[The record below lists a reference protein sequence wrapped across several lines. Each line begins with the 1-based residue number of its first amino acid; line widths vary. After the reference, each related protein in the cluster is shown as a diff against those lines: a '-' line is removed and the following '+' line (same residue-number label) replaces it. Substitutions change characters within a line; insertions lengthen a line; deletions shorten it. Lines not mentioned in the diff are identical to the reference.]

1 MIIGS
6 ISSRLFQTTFLATLA
21 MTLYLSI
28 LAQASTTSIPSWRQ
42 ASQVA
47 VLPIE
52 GPIDQVTATS
62 LKRRME
68 NAVADGAD
76 AIVFE
81 INTPG
86 GELMSTFEICRMIKY
101 DAPENTVAWIH
112 PFAFSAGTIIA
123 LACREIVI
131 SPDATFGDS
140 APVSALGPIPEAE
153 RAKLESPILTEVID
167 SARRRHYDEQLV
179 QAFISVGVELWLL
192 RNNTTGQIVFVDARE
207 YETLFGEAPSRDIM
221 DVSAPVEGEAPAV
234 SPLFEALSSTSGEG
248 ISEDSLVFEQ
258 TLPSSRPRLERGEA
272 DEWTL
277 VGQVVSDDRL
287 LTLKPEDAT
296 RYGLIAGMVDDQA
309 QLKRFMG
316 GASIRVYDQS
326 WSEDL
331 VQFLVSWPVRIVL
344 VIIFLVCLFMEML
357 FPGTGLFAA
366 GSVVSIA
373 ILIGAPAL
381 AGMADWWDLLAVVLG
396 IILVAVELLLMPGVL
411 IAGISGAI
419 LLMIGLVGTFVS
431 GDMTNEEM
439 QQGIVQGVLVILT
452 GSFASILIIWL
463 LSRSIDRNKMA
474 SGFILRAQIGRESGS
489 TRVNDIA
496 NSPKVGDVGEA
507 RTPLRPSGR
516 VQFDQTL
523 HDAVS
528 LGRWVEAGTSVRVV
542 QTGLVLEV
550 EAVDP

>member
-6 ISSRLFQTTFLATLA
+6 ISSRLFQTTFLATLV
-21 MTLYLSI
+21 MTLCLSI

-123 LACREIVI
+123 PACREIVI

-179 QAFISVGVELWLL
+179 QAFISVRVELWLL

-207 YETLFGEAPSRDIM
+207 YETLFGEAPSREIM

-234 SPLFEALSSTSGEG
+234 SPLFDAVIHIG
-248 ISEDSLVFEQ
+248 
-258 TLPSSRPRLERGEA
+258 RGNF
-272 DEWTL
+272 
-277 VGQVVSDDRL
+277 G
-287 LTLKPEDAT
+287 
-296 RYGLIAGMVDDQA
+296 GLA
-309 QLKRFMG
+309 
-316 GASIRVYDQS
+316 
-326 WSEDL
+326 
-331 VQFLVSWPVRIVL
+331 
-344 VIIFLVCLFMEML
+344 C
-357 FPGTGLFAA
+357 
-366 GSVVSIA
+366 
-373 ILIGAPAL
+373 
-381 AGMADWWDLLAVVLG
+381 
-396 IILVAVELLLMPGVL
+396 
-411 IAGISGAI
+411 
-419 LLMIGLVGTFVS
+419 
-431 GDMTNEEM
+431 
-439 QQGIVQGVLVILT
+439 
-452 GSFASILIIWL
+452 
-463 LSRSIDRNKMA
+463 
-474 SGFILRAQIGRESGS
+474 LRADAALVETS
-489 TRVNDIA
+489 TRA
-496 NSPKVGDVGEA
+496 W
-507 RTPLRPSGR
+507 RGR
-516 VQFDQTL
+516 
-523 HDAVS
+523 
-528 LGRWVEAGTSVRVV
+528 
-542 QTGLVLEV
+542 
-550 EAVDP
+550 

>member
-1 MIIGS
+1 MVLCVSGFAIAA
-6 ISSRLFQTTFLATLA
+6 QTT
-21 MTLYLSI
+21 
-28 LAQASTTSIPSWRQ
+28 IPSWRQ
-42 ASQVA
+42 ARQVA
-47 VLPIE
+47 VLPIQ

-62 LKRRME
+62 LARRMKE
-68 NAVADGAD
+68 AVDDGAD

-81 INTPG
+81 IDTPG

-140 APVSALGPIPEAE
+140 APVSPLGPIPEAE

-192 RNNTTGQIVFVDARE
+192 RNNKTGETVFVDARE
-207 YETLFGEAPSRDIM
+207 YETLFGQPPTRDMM
-221 DVSAPVEGEAPAV
+221 DISSPVEGEAPAV
-234 SPLFEALSSTSGEG
+234 SPLFEALASSGEDV
-248 ISEDSLVFEQ
+248 SEDSLIFQQ
-258 TLPSSRPRLERGEA
+258 TLPSSRPRLDAEGA
-272 DEWTL
+272 DDWTL
-277 VGQVVSDDRL
+277 IGQVVSDDRL

-296 RYGLIAGMVDDQA
+296 RYGLVAGIVNDRA
-309 QLKRFMG
+309 ELKTFMG
-316 GASIRVYDQS
+316 AGSLKVYDQS

-344 VIIFLVCLFMEML
+344 VVIFLVCLFVEML

-373 ILIGAPAL
+373 LLIGAPAL
-381 AGMADWWDLLAVVLG
+381 AGMADWWDLLAVLLG
-396 IILVAVELLLMPGVL
+396 IALVAIELLLMPGVL

-431 GDMTNEEM
+431 GDMTDQEM
-439 QQGIVQGVLVILT
+439 QQGIIQGVLVILT
-452 GSFASILIIWL
+452 GSFASIAIIWL
-463 LSRSIDRNKMA
+463 LSRTIDRDKMA
-474 SGFILRAQIGRESGS
+474 HGFILRAQIGKESDSAPVQS
-489 TRVNDIA
+489 TVDAVKIGDI
-496 NSPKVGDVGEA
+496 GEA

-516 VQFDQTL
+516 VLFDQTL

-550 EAVDP
+550 EAIEP

>member
-1 MIIGS
+1 MI
-6 ISSRLFQTTFLATLA
+6 L
-21 MTLYLSI
+21 I
-28 LAQASTTSIPSWRQ
+28 LCVSGFAFASSTTIPSWRQ
-42 ASQVA
+42 ARQVA

-62 LKRRME
+62 LNRRMKE
-68 NAVADGAD
+68 AVADGAD

-140 APVSALGPIPEAE
+140 APVSPLGPIPEAE

-192 RNNTTGQIVFVDARE
+192 RNAATGETVFVDARE
-207 YETLFGEAPSRDIM
+207 YETIFGEPPTRDMM
-221 DVSAPVEGEAPAV
+221 DISSPVEGEAATV
-234 SPLFEALSSTSGEG
+234 SPLFEALSSSAEEP
-248 ISEDSLVFEQ
+248 SQDSLIFEQ
-258 TLPSSRPRLERGEA
+258 TLPSSRPRLDAASA
-272 DEWTL
+272 DDWIV

-296 RYGLIAGMVDDQA
+296 RYGLVSGLVNDRAELQA
-309 QLKRFMG
+309 FMG
-316 GASIRVYDQS
+316 TGSLEVYDQS

-344 VIIFLVCLFMEML
+344 VVIFLVCLFVEML

-373 ILIGAPAL
+373 LLIGAPAL
-381 AGMADWWDLLAVVLG
+381 AGMADWWDLLAVLLG
-396 IILVAVELLLMPGVL
+396 MALIAIELLLMPGVL
-411 IAGISGAI
+411 IAGITGAV

-431 GDMTNEEM
+431 GDMTDQEM
-439 QQGIVQGVLVILT
+439 QQGIIQGLLVILT
-452 GSFASILIIWL
+452 GTFASIAIIWFV
-463 LSRSIDRNKMA
+463 SRTIDRDKMA
-474 SGFILRAQIGRESGS
+474 HGFILRAQIGKESDSVPIQDTIHAVKIG
-489 TRVNDIA
+489 DI
-496 NSPKVGDVGEA
+496 GEA
-507 RTPLRPSGR
+507 KTPLRPSGR
-516 VQFDQTL
+516 VLFDQTL

-550 EAVDP
+550 EAIES

>member
-1 MIIGS
+1 MS
-6 ISSRLFQTTFLATLA
+6 SQPKPSRLFRSTFMKA
-21 MTLYLSI
+21 MVAILCLSG
-28 LAQASTTSIPSWRQ
+28 LSQASTTSIPSWRQ
-42 ASQVA
+42 ARQVA
-47 VLPIE
+47 ILPIE

-68 NAVADGAD
+68 EAVADGSD

-140 APVSALGPIPEAE
+140 APVSPLGPIPEAE

-192 RNNTTGQIVFVDARE
+192 RNTSTGQTVFVDARE
-207 YETLFGEAPSRDIM
+207 YETLFGEPPARDIM
-221 DVSAPVEGEAPAV
+221 EVSAPVEGEAPAV
-234 SPLFEALSSTSGEG
+234 SPLFEALSSSSGED
-248 ISEDSLVFEQ
+248 ISEDSLVFQQ
-258 TLPSSRPRLERGEA
+258 TLPSSRPRLDSGNA
-272 DEWTL
+272 AEWTL

-296 RYGLIAGMVDDQA
+296 RFGLVAGMVDDRS

-316 GASIRVYDQS
+316 AGSFRVYDQS

-344 VIIFLVCLFMEML
+344 VIIFLVCLFVEML

-373 ILIGAPAL
+373 LLIGAPAL
-381 AGMADWWDLLAVVLG
+381 AGMADWWDLLAVLLG

-411 IAGISGAI
+411 IAGITGAI

-431 GDMTNEEM
+431 GDMTDQEM
-439 QQGIVQGVLVILT
+439 QQGIIQGILVILT
-452 GSFASILIIWL
+452 GSFASIMIIWL

-474 SGFILRAQIGRESGS
+474 HGFILRTQIGRESDPAQVDDVTNAPRIG
-489 TRVNDIA
+489 DI
-496 NSPKVGDVGEA
+496 GEA